1 MSPCVA
7 SAGKLRGG
15 AALGDVGAAVFDF
28 QMETQAGGGALFL
41 LREFFRKKAFGDRER
56 TLEFRTVLQF
66 HFCSHLP
73 VFPILKTGGNA

>member
-28 QMETQAGGGALFL
+28 QMETQAGGGAVFL
-41 LREFFRKKAFGDRER
+41 LREFFRKKAFGDKER
-56 TLEFRTVLQF
+56 KHLNSELFFSFIFATIYL
-66 HFCSHLP
+66 CSQY
-73 VFPILKTGGNA
+73 